1 MPRPV
6 FDEIIHAPHRLR
18 ICAMLAPVSDTEF
31 ATLRDTLGVADS
43 VVSKHLRVLQDAGY
57 VTLTKPTGS
66 GRVRTW
72 VSLTPAGRKAF
83 RAHVLELQRL
93 AAAVTATAAP
103 TSAPAPGT
111 TGARTATPGST
122 SSPTPRSGRP
132 RTSPAR

>member
-1 MPRPV
+1 MSRPV

-43 VVSKHLRVLQDAGY
+43 VLSKHLRVLQDVGY

-72 VSLTPAGRKAF
+72 VSLTPAGRTAF

-93 AAAVTATAAP
+93 AAAVTPTAAVDGGP
-103 TSAPAPGT
+103 
-111 TGARTATPGST
+111 ST
-122 SSPTPRSGRP
+122 SNRN
-132 RTSPAR
+132 TSSRR